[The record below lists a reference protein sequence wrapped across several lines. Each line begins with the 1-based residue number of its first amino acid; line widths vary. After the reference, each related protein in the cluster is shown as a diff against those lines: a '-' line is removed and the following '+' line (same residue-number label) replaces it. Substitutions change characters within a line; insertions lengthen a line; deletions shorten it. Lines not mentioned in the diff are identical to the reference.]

1 MFCIV
6 VLGHQ
11 LARWQTRRVQDP
23 KALRVASVVLI
34 VGGALLAAGWTTA
47 VWVRTGLESDLR
59 GVLDLEFRGLDLA
72 QGIAAL
78 VVSGLTLALFVDVRR
93 RGGEPGYRAIAL
105 LIAGVLLVALPAWVA
120 FRAEDLAVD
129 EVAQVV
135 ARSAGISMEE
145 ATVRVQTDPDLAVR
159 TDTSGVWP
167 SIAAGVL
174 VTLGAVAV
182 VWTGRRQV
190 DPDEEGL

>member
-1 MFCIV
+1 MFRIV

-11 LARWQTRRVQDP
+11 LARWQTRRVRE
-23 KALRVASVVLI
+23 ARGLRVASVVLV

-72 QGIAAL
+72 QGVAAL
-78 VVSGLTLALFVDVRR
+78 IVSGLALALFVALRR
-93 RGGEPGYRAIAL
+93 LRSDTRILAIVL
-105 LIAGVLLVALPAWVA
+105 LLSGVALVALPAWVA
-120 FRAEDLAVD
+120 LRAEDRAVD

-135 ARSAGISMEE
+135 AASAGISIDE
-145 ATVRVQTDPDLAVR
+145 ANARVRTDPDLAVR

-174 VTLGAVAV
+174 VTLGAVTV
-182 VWTGRRQV
+182 VWIGRRPA
-190 DPDEEGL
+190 DPAEDGP